1 MMFALIG
8 NQNCGKTTLYNQLT
22 GSRQHVGN
30 FPGVTVEQKIG
41 KLKNKD
47 DCYIV
52 DLPGTYSINAYSK
65 EENVTRDFLLNEKVD
80 GIINIVDA
88 NNLDRNLYLTL
99 QLLEMNIPTVV
110 ALNMM
115 DEIEK
120 KGIYININKIE
131 KYLNVP
137 VIPISA
143 LKNKGIDELVE
154 NMFQVIKKKKYA
166 LICTSC
172 KSNNCVN
179 NKIRKL
185 SDEEIAKD
193 KFNYIEE
200 ICKNVIENKEEYN
213 RSIKID
219 KIVTNKYLSIPI
231 FLIIMLVI
239 FFLTFNIIGPFLSD
253 MLQRGIDVVV
263 NIISDLL
270 IRYNANN
277 VVYDLIVNGIFKGV
291 GSVLGFLPIITT
303 LFFFLA
309 ILEDTGYMARVAFIM
324 DALLRKIGLSGKSIV
339 PMLIG
344 FGCSVPAI
352 MSTRTMFSKKDREL
366 TILLIPFISC
376 SAKIPI
382 YAIFSATFF
391 KNYSA
396 IAMLVI
402 YILGIILGICIILLL
417 SKTRYKKSSVP
428 FIIELP
434 SYRIPSIKNILLLM
448 LDKSKEFIDK
458 AFTVIL
464 FTSIAIWFLQSFDI
478 NFKLITNSEN
488 SILALIGKAIVPA
501 FKPIGFLDWR
511 ICTSLLT
518 GLSAKENVISTLSIL
533 TNTSIDGLPII
544 LKEIF
549 TTSSSVSFLIFT
561 LLYTP
566 CIASIAT
573 IRKEL
578 NSWGKTIKIVLMQC
592 AIAWTF
598 SFLIFNMIEKINI
611 I

>member
-154 NMFQVIKKKKYA
+154 NMFQVINSKKYA

>member
-154 NMFQVIKKKKYA
+154 NMFQVINSKKYA

-501 FKPIGFLDWR
+501 FKAIAFLDWR

-598 SFLIFNMIEKINI
+598 SFLIFDMIEKINI

>member
-154 NMFQVIKKKKYA
+154 NMFQVINSKKYA

-185 SDEEIAKD
+185 TDEEIAKD

>member
-154 NMFQVIKKKKYA
+154 NMFQVINSKKYT

-578 NSWGKTIKIVLMQC
+578 NSWGKIIKIVLMQC

>member
-30 FPGVTVEQKIG
+30 FPGVTVEQKKR

-154 NMFQVIKKKKYA
+154 NMFQVINSKKYA

>member
-154 NMFQVIKKKKYA
+154 NMFQVINSKKYA

-239 FFLTFNIIGPFLSD
+239 FFLTFNIIGSFLSD

-324 DALLRKIGLSGKSIV
+324 DALLRKIGLSGKSII

>member
-154 NMFQVIKKKKYA
+154 NMFQVINSKKYA

-239 FFLTFNIIGPFLSD
+239 FFLTFNIIGSFLSD

>member
-143 LKNKGIDELVE
+143 IKNKGIDELVE
-154 NMFQVIKKKKYA
+154 NMFQVINSKKYA

-239 FFLTFNIIGPFLSD
+239 FFLTFNIIGSFLSD

-324 DALLRKIGLSGKSIV
+324 DALLRKIGLSGKSII

>member
-1 MMFALIG
+1 M
-8 NQNCGKTTLYNQLT
+8 
-22 GSRQHVGN
+22 
-30 FPGVTVEQKIG
+30 
-41 KLKNKD
+41 
-47 DCYIV
+47 
-52 DLPGTYSINAYSK
+52 
-65 EENVTRDFLLNEKVD
+65 TRDFLLNEKVD

-154 NMFQVIKKKKYA
+154 NMFQVINSKKYA

-324 DALLRKIGLSGKSIV
+324 DALLRKIGLSGRSIV

-428 FIIELP
+428 FIIELQ

>member
-154 NMFQVIKKKKYA
+154 NMFQVINSKKYA

-219 KIVTNKYLSIPI
+219 KIVNNKYLSIPI